1 MTYTGNT
8 KDTTFIFFF
17 LFGDEKF
24 QLVSSFDVEMDA
36 RWHLYGTPV
45 IAGIHL
51 RVVVSAKRIKELPSG
66 TSGGNLLLYI
76 KDS

>member
-36 RWHLYGTPV
+36 R
-45 IAGIHL
+45 
-51 RVVVSAKRIKELPSG
+51 
-66 TSGGNLLLYI
+66 
-76 KDS
+76 